1 MPGAAGMIALNY
13 LYEVAPRDGTVIGV
27 PTQDLASQQALGT
40 EGIRYNAARFHYL
53 ARATANI
60 PVHMVWHTA
69 PATSFEDI
77 KTREIVTGASFVNG
91 TQADLPRAENALLG
105 TRWKIIAGYQS
116 DATMMALERGEI
128 QAAVAAATLFNEQL
142 RPWREQG
149 LVKIVVQYSNVR
161 HPLFPNVP
169 TVLELAP
176 TEETKRIFNFLLS
189 LVTVGRSYLAPP
201 ETPSEAVT
209 ILRNAF
215 TQMLDDPEFR
225 ADAARKGADILP
237 ASGEELAEHVKGVV
251 ETPPAVI
258 DRVREVIRPR

>member
-1 MPGAAGMIALNY
+1 M
-13 LYEVAPRDGTVIGV
+13 
-27 PTQDLASQQALGT
+27 
-40 EGIRYNAARFHYL
+40 
-53 ARATANI
+53 
-60 PVHMVWHTA
+60 
-69 PATSFEDI
+69 
-77 KTREIVTGASFVNG
+77 NG